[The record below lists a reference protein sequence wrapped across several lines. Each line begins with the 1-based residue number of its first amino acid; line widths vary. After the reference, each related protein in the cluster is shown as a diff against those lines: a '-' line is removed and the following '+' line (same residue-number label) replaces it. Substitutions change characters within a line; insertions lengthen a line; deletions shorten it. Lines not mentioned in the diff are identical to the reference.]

1 MTRLKK
7 TREEIAESFHVNRS
21 EIDRLLGCGRPTAV
35 KIFDSASDIDA
46 RELGANYFN
55 RSTVRLTS
63 VLKVAGISEQEL
75 KQKVQA

>member
-7 TREEIAESFHVNRS
+7 TREEIAGSFYVNKS
-21 EIDRLLGCGRPTAV
+21 GIDRLLGCGRLTAI
-35 KIFDSASDIDA
+35 KIFNSASDIDA